1 MANYTAAEMVQAAK
15 DAGHQRVSP
24 RLVTDW
30 EAHGLLDQPKNN
42 GSNGRGGKVLGTWDE
57 NQLHLFL
64 SLLEVRVRTK
74 AVADLCSIPV
84 WLWLWWG
91 DDYVPMRQVKKAMT
105 TWATAAR
112 KQNHSR
118 AATGTSRLVRTWGRS
133 ETPWA
138 DSRRL
143 ADSLPPMAAKG
154 TIDKS
159 ALRPDVARAFGLA
172 EGDAN
177 GSSTDG
183 DLSVDGYVGL
193 FRARVEAIARITA
206 PAPTTFKSGK
216 RQPPIADGLLE
227 WARVFYLTTR
237 QGYDRKRPQLA
248 AVFGAARHGDGALED
263 QAASSCGDLATILGL
278 ALTGQVRAAP
288 GSLDDP
294 QRWTTEG
301 MRSHLRT
308 TMTEE
313 GIDVAIDVSPRAAPE
328 E

>member
-1 MANYTAAEMVQAAK
+1 MAIYTAAEMVQAAN
-15 DAGHQRVSP
+15 DANHARVSE
-24 RLVTDW
+24 RLIDDW
-30 EAHGLLDQPKNN
+30 VAAGLLDRPE
-42 GSNGRGGKVLGTWDE
+42 SRSRGRYGRTPGTWDE
-57 NQLHLFL
+57 NQLRLFL
-64 SLLEVRVRTK
+64 SLLAVRVRTK

-91 DDYVPMRQVKKAMT
+91 DDYVPLRQVKKAMT

-112 KQNHSR
+112 KQNQSR
-118 AATGTSRLVRTWGRS
+118 AATGTARLARTWGSS

-143 ADSLPPMAAKG
+143 ADSLPPMVATG
-154 TIDKS
+154 TVDKT
-159 ALRPDVARAFGLA
+159 ALRADVARAFGLA
-172 EGDAN
+172 EGEA
-177 GSSTDG
+177 GGPSSEG

-193 FRARVEAIARITA
+193 LRARVEAIARITA
-206 PAPTTFKSGK
+206 PAPTTFKDGK
-216 RQPPIADGLLE
+216 RRPPIADGLLE

-248 AVFGAARHGDGALED
+248 AAFGTARYGDGALED
-263 QAASSCGDLATILGL
+263 QAASSCVDLATILGL

-288 GSLDDP
+288 GSRDDP
-294 QRWTTEG
+294 QRWTGEG
-301 MRSHLRT
+301 MRSHVTT

-313 GIDVAIDVSPRAAPE
+313 GIDVEIPVSPQAAPE